1 MLESYKYPLIQGESI
16 HSKDFVIARAKSI
29 ALAITNHQYVLSHEF
44 RRRADN
50 AEIILA
56 TLDIEIP
63 QHSKNGVSENEDIA
77 IIVYPTDNNFPEIY
91 ALRPDFEFGLPHTNT
106 KDDERP
112 ISLCVT
118 EQLFCEVRH
127 SFIPFEFI
135 ELIRNW
141 LKLTAKNTLHT
152 DDQPLEPFFVPDGSI
167 IYPVKKNF
175 DINNFDIKPI
185 KQPYLFRLEENSGG
199 NGEYFCIGYKSDIQ
213 KTGFIRKRPQ
223 KISDLD
229 EFILINGTLLSVK
242 ILTALNILKS
252 NVDLRNVFLNKKI
265 VIYCEI
271 PIKRTDIDKT
281 AESTERMFFISKN
294 TIEEIGLN
302 NSILTCT
309 SIDENAITSEKE
321 FDLQIVKNVEIGTY
335 SIMYDFESIQAA
347 LYNNVECNSLHFT
360 LIGAGALGSQI
371 LSLYARTGFG
381 HWTVIDNDNLLPH
394 NLARHALN
402 RDAVGFNKAEKLS
415 EELNILLDDKVF
427 TPLNAN
433 FIDIAHYTS
442 TLELLKKSTAI
453 IDVSTSIAVART
465 LARDFQDSIATRRI
479 SAFLN
484 PKGQDLVVLSE
495 DKKREHRL
503 DFLEMEYY
511 RFIYENSDL
520 NDHLKF
526 ENKSKVRYN
535 RNSCREITSLINQ
548 ADVLGLSAIC
558 AKTIRKNIGSGKAAI
573 SIWRTNPDDD
583 SISCFSKEPSKWH
596 CTKKDNWKIYMC
608 DELLNRIQGI
618 RSYKIESDG
627 NKETGGV
634 LLGCFDIERKIIY
647 VFDTINAPSDSKESH
662 ISFERGVEGVIT
674 EFERYRLITDSQI
687 QYLGEWHSH
696 PKGCAPTPSSYDKQL
711 YEYLYENLA
720 KQGYP
725 VLMAI
730 FADKNYDLT
739 FKSI

>member
-1 MLESYKYPLIQGESI
+1 MLASYDYQLIQGESI
-16 HSKDFVIARAKSI
+16 QSQDFVIARAKSI
-29 ALAITNHQYVLSHEF
+29 ALAITNHKYVLTTEF
-44 RRRADN
+44 RRRADK

-63 QHSKNGVSENEDIA
+63 QHSKNGISENEDIA
-77 IIVYPTDNNFPEIY
+77 IIVYPADNNFPEIY

-118 EQLFCEVRH
+118 EQLFCEVKH

-141 LKLTAKNTLHT
+141 FKFTAKNSLHGE
-152 DDQPLEPFFVPDGSI
+152 DQPLEPFIISDGVVI
-167 IYPVKKNF
+167 LPVKKNIF
-175 DINNFDIKPI
+175 SNFTIESINNRG
-185 KQPYLFRLEENSGG
+185 LFTMIRGTKNSGTS
-199 NGEYFCIGYKSDIQ
+199 FFISFTADIQ
-213 KTGFIRKRPQ
+213 KTGFIRKTP
-223 KISDLD
+223 KTIKDID
-229 EFILINGTLLSVK
+229 EFIFINKIPLSEK
-242 ILTALNILKS
+242 IASELNTSKNLFLESPDI
-252 NVDLRNVFLNKKI
+252 LNKRLVIGCLIPVKRNKADEKAEVNQILFFALKKI
-265 VIYCEI
+265 IVELGLHSEVWSQSS
-271 PIKRTDIDKT
+271 
-281 AESTERMFFISKN
+281 ESTIVPLIGKSFIPK
-294 TIEEIGLN
+294 TIQEFEVETYVPIPDFD
-302 NSILTCT
+302 S
-309 SIDENAITSEKE
+309 NA
-321 FDLQIVKNVEIGTY
+321 
-335 SIMYDFESIQAA
+335 AA
-347 LYNNVECNSLHFT
+347 AYNNLNVNNDHFVI
-360 LIGAGALGSQI
+360 IGAGSLGSQV
-371 LSLYARTGFG
+371 LSVYARTGFG

-415 EELNILLDDKVF
+415 EELNLLLDEKVF
-427 TPLNAN
+427 APLNAN
-433 FIDIAHYTS
+433 FIDIAHNSS

-465 LARDFQDSIATRRI
+465 LARDFQDSVAARRI

-511 RFIYENSDL
+511 RFIYEDSDL

-548 ADVLGLSAIC
+548 ADVQELSAIC
-558 AKTIRKNIGSGKAAI
+558 AKTIRKSVESGKAAI
-573 SIWRTNPDDD
+573 SIWRTDSEDD
-583 SISCFSKEPSKWH
+583 SISCFSKKPSKWH
-596 CTKKDNWKIYMC
+596 SAKKDNWKIYLC
-608 DELLNRIQGI
+608 DELLVRIQKT
-618 RSYKIESDG
+618 RVNKIESDG

-634 LLGCFDIERKIIY
+634 LLGSFDMDRKIIY
-647 VFDTINAPSDSKESH
+647 VFDTIKAPSDSKESGN
-662 ISFERGVEGVIT
+662 SFERGVEGVIT
-674 EFERYRLITDSQI
+674 EFEKYRKITENQI

-696 PKGCAPTPSSYDKQL
+696 PKGCPPTPSTYDKQL
-711 YEYLYENLA
+711 YEYLYNSLSR
-720 KQGYP
+720 QGYP

-730 FADKNYDLT
+730 FGDKDYNLT
-739 FKSI
+739 FKTV

>member
-1 MLESYKYPLIQGESI
+1 MLASYDYQLIQGESI
-16 HSKDFVIARAKSI
+16 QSQDFVIARAKSI
-29 ALAITNHQYVLSHEF
+29 ALAITNHKYVLTTEF
-44 RRRADN
+44 RRRADK

-77 IIVYPTDNNFPEIY
+77 IIVYPADNNFPEIY

-118 EQLFCEVRH
+118 EQLFCEVKH

-141 LKLTAKNTLHT
+141 FKFTAKNSLHGE
-152 DDQPLEPFFVPDGSI
+152 DQPLEPFIISDGVVI
-167 IYPVKKNF
+167 LPVKKNIF
-175 DINNFDIKPI
+175 SNFTIESINNRG
-185 KQPYLFRLEENSGG
+185 LFKMIQGTKNSGTS
-199 NGEYFCIGYKSDIQ
+199 FFISFTADIQ
-213 KTGFIRKRPQ
+213 KTGFIRKTP
-223 KISDLD
+223 KTIKDID
-229 EFILINGTLLSVK
+229 EFIFINKIPLSEK
-242 ILTALNILKS
+242 ITDELNSCKKLVLESPNILDKRLVIGCLIPVKR
-252 NVDLRNVFLNKKI
+252 NKTDEKAEVDQILFFALKKTI
-265 VIYCEI
+265 IELGLHSEVWSQSS
-271 PIKRTDIDKT
+271 
-281 AESTERMFFISKN
+281 ESTIVPLIGKSFMPK
-294 TIEEIGLN
+294 TI
-302 NSILTCT
+302 
-309 SIDENAITSEKE
+309 
-321 FDLQIVKNVEIGTY
+321 Q
-335 SIMYDFESIQAA
+335 DFEIETYVPIPDFDSNAA
-347 LYNNVECNSLHFT
+347 ATYNNLNVNNDHFVI
-360 LIGAGALGSQI
+360 IGAGSLGSQV
-371 LSLYARTGFG
+371 LSIYARTGFG
-381 HWTVIDNDNLLPH
+381 HWTVIDHDNLLPH
-394 NLARHALN
+394 NLARHTLN

-415 EELNILLDDKVF
+415 EELNLLLDDKVF

-433 FIDIAHYTS
+433 FIDIAQGTS
-442 TLELLKKSTAI
+442 TLELLKNSTAI
-453 IDVSTSIAVART
+453 VDVSTSIAVARI
-465 LARDFQDSIATRRI
+465 LARDFQDSVSSRRI

-484 PKGQDLVVLSE
+484 PKGKDLVVLSE

-548 ADVLGLSAIC
+548 ADVLELSAVC
-558 AKTIRKNIGSGKAAI
+558 AKTIRKSVESGKASI
-573 SIWRTNPDDD
+573 SIWRTNSDD
-583 SISCFSKEPSKWH
+583 SISYFSKEPSKWH
-596 CTKKDNWKIYMC
+596 CTKKNNWKIYMC
-608 DELLNRIQGI
+608 DELQNRIQGI

-647 VFDTINAPSDSKESH
+647 VFDTINAPSDSIESH
-662 ISFERGVEGVIT
+662 ISFERGVEGVVT
-674 EFERYRLITDSQI
+674 EFERYRMITDSQI

-696 PKGCAPTPSSYDKQL
+696 PKGCAPTPSTYDKQL
-711 YEYLYENLA
+711 YEYLYKNLS

-725 VLMAI
+725 VIMAI
-730 FADKNYDLT
+730 FGDKDQNIT
-739 FKSI
+739 FKTI